1 MSMSERQVTTWII
14 RIGVAALGVAVI
26 ALSGFLLTFSPDSVL
41 IATGW
46 QVFKFGMTGVF
57 LLMDLFVA
65 TSALR
70 AWREGKGV
78 AGALVLATFLFLT
91 PAVFFVLFRADLAGA
106 NLLFAAGAVV
116 GVVAPFVQA
125 IHDRRHRLSET
136 PR

>member
-46 QVFKFGMTGVF
+46 QVFEFGMTGVF

-65 TSALR
+65 TSALW

-78 AGALVLATFLFLT
+78 AGALVLATFL
-91 PAVFFVLFRADLAGA
+91 
-106 NLLFAAGAVV
+106 
-116 GVVAPFVQA
+116 
-125 IHDRRHRLSET
+125 S
-136 PR
+136 

>member
-65 TSALR
+65 TSALW

-78 AGALVLATFLFLT
+78 AGALVLATFL
-91 PAVFFVLFRADLAGA
+91 
-106 NLLFAAGAVV
+106 
-116 GVVAPFVQA
+116 
-125 IHDRRHRLSET
+125 S
-136 PR
+136 

>member
-1 MSMSERQVTTWII
+1 M
-14 RIGVAALGVAVI
+14 
-26 ALSGFLLTFSPDSVL
+26 SGFLLTFSSDSAL

-65 TSALR
+65 TSALW

>member
-1 MSMSERQVTTWII
+1 MSMSEQQVRMWVI

-65 TSALR
+65 TSALW

-78 AGALVLATFLFLT
+78 AGALVLATFL
-91 PAVFFVLFRADLAGA
+91 
-106 NLLFAAGAVV
+106 
-116 GVVAPFVQA
+116 
-125 IHDRRHRLSET
+125 S
-136 PR
+136 